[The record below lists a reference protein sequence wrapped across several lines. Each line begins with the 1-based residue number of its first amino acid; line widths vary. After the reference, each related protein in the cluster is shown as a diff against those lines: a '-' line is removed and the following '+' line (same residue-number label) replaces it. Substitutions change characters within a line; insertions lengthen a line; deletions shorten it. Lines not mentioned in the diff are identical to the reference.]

1 MRKASF
7 CKVSSFLSLS
17 FCSHK
22 KSDTSKEK
30 GWWELCVWM
39 DQGWLTLVVEC
50 NQDPECEAGL
60 SGSMTWRQSHCHLQS
75 DNPALLQKSLR
86 PQKVVKNRTNQDLC
100 TAVRRPK
107 LMFLEPFVS
116 PIGCFGQLNDALFTK
131 LVGKAKGMEKGGG
144 SILRSWQGWVNGV
157 EKQIPATSLGTVKFV
172 SDGNYK
178 ALWWLVIDVETTQQV
193 ADIW

>member
-1 MRKASF
+1 MVRKASF

-50 NQDPECEAGL
+50 NQDPACEAGL

-86 PQKVVKNRTNQDLC
+86 PKKVVKKENQSRSVHCCQASKTYVSGTICIAYRVLWSVEWC
-100 TAVRRPK
+100 TVYQIGRKGQRHGKRRWVH
-107 LMFLEPFVS
+107 F
-116 PIGCFGQLNDALFTK
+116 AL
-131 LVGKAKGMEKGGG
+131 VAGMSK
-144 SILRSWQGWVNGV
+144 RCWNTD
-157 EKQIPATSLGTVKFV
+157 P
-172 SDGNYK
+172 
-178 ALWWLVIDVETTQQV
+178 
-193 ADIW
+193 